1 MKHQH
6 ADRLGLTL
14 TDGLL
19 PSRHGSS
26 PRLVRT
32 SVIRHLQMSAK
43 SAYAP

>member
-32 SVIRHLQMSAK
+32 SVRHLQMSAK
-43 SAYAP
+43 STYAP